1 MPGRR
6 ASPRPMV
13 FRRLLPLVAAFAL
26 TASAVAAQA
35 TFTRSHL
42 IRAIDEQ
49 FDASAFSNATWGAYA
64 VDVDT
69 DEVLYARVPYASL
82 IPASNMKLVTTAA
95 ILDALGPDYRFKT
108 RLYLDGEVEGG
119 LLDGPLVIRGSGDP
133 RFGGRYRGAD
143 LARAFHAW
151 VDDLDALGVRNIT
164 GPIVVADDAIEEP
177 DAYFVSRFARVL
189 RDRGIGMGS
198 SRAEVHQG
206 LFPPEYRRLTL
217 ASVHESPPL
226 RVFVDHTNT
235 ESDNLYAERLL
246 RALAVHEFPNRGPI
260 PPHLR
265 SQAAD
270 SFLDAIGINVRDFI
284 VADGSGLSR
293 ENRLTPHGITV
304 LLRAMWH
311 HEDDATQSAFVRSL
325 PVGGRTGTLER
336 RYASGDARGNV
347 RAKTGYIRRVR
358 TLSGYVTTATGRTV
372 AFSLMC
378 NGYTV
383 RTRRVNRA
391 QDAVVELLADYE
403 GRAEARG
410 QASRRTR
417 PQRRAQTRNTSD
429 RRRTRPQRRSGRVQ

>member
-1 MPGRR
+1 
-6 ASPRPMV
+6 MV
-13 FRRLLPLVAAFAL
+13 FRRLLSLVAAFAL
-26 TASAVAAQA
+26 TAAAVSAQA
-35 TFTRSHL
+35 TFDRAHL

-108 RLYLDGEVEGG
+108 RLYYDGEIEGG
-119 LLDGPLVIRGSGDP
+119 LIDGPLVIRGSADP
-133 RFGGRYRGAD
+133 RFGGRYTGSD
-143 LARAFHAW
+143 LTRAFHGW
-151 VDDLDALGVRNIT
+151 VDDLVALGVQNIA
-164 GPIVVADDAIEEP
+164 GPIVVADDAIDEP
-177 DAYFVSRFARVL
+177 DTYFVSRFARVL

-226 RVFVDHTNT
+226 RVFVDKTNT
-235 ESDNLYAERLL
+235 DSDNLYAERLL
-246 RALAVHEFPNRGPI
+246 RALATHEFPGRGPI
-260 PPHLR
+260 PAHLR

-270 SFLDAIGINVRDFI
+270 SFLDKIGINVRDFV

-311 HEDDATQSAFVRSL
+311 HEDSETQRAFVRSL

-358 TLSGYVTTATGRTV
+358 TLSGYVTTTTGRTV

-403 GRAEARG
+403 GAPNVRG
-410 QASRRTR
+410 QAQRRTR
-417 PQRRAQTRNTSD
+417 PERRGRIQRNASD
-429 RRRTRPQRRSGRVQ
+429 RRRTRPQRRTGQVQ